1 MSATPFA
8 VQVDEAAAKT
18 LAGLN
23 QDVRE
28 LLVVA
33 LLEAAADPWGRAQR
47 YHERMSPEIRLME
60 WGGGAGLAVYL
71 IRPQLATIVLMEL
84 TWVG

>member
-1 MSATPFA
+1 VSAPSYA

-18 LAGLN
+18 LSALN
-23 QDVRE
+23 ENVRE
-28 LLVVA
+28 VLVVA
-33 LLEAAADPWGRAQR
+33 LLEACADPWGRAQR

-71 IRPQLATIVLMEL
+71 IRTQQRAIVLMDI
-84 TWVG
+84 TWAG